1 MNIAIIGGGAA
12 GFFAAFSVREHHPDA
27 VITIYEKSDKL
38 LSKVKISGGGRCNV
52 THACFKPS
60 QLSKF
65 YPRGEKQ
72 LKKAFSQFNTNHT
85 VEWFLSRGVE
95 LKAEADNRMFP
106 VTDNSQTIIDC
117 FLREAQLKKIT
128 ILQKSPITKI
138 LAKGEVYELQL
149 KTKSVDVDKVI
160 VATGGSPKIRGFEW
174 LSELGHQII
183 TPVPSLF
190 TFNMPNEAIKKL
202 MGLVAEYATVRIQG
216 SKLQYTGPLLVTHW
230 GMSGPAILKLS
241 AWGARLLNDCDYQFK
256 VQVNWVSANNEEEV
270 LKIIKDCQLNYHKRK
285 IVNQNPFSIPNR
297 LWLFLLDKVGIG
309 SENIWADFSK
319 KSRNRLV
326 NTIFNDVYEVSGKTT
341 FKEEFVTSGG
351 VSLADVDIKTMQSR
365 VCKNMYFAG
374 EVIDIDGITG
384 GFNFQ
389 AAWTTGFI
397 AGKLID

>member
-38 LSKVKISGGGRCNV
+38 LAKVKISGGGRCNV

-85 VEWFLSRGVE
+85 VKWFQSRGVE

-106 VTDNSQTIIDC
+106 ITDNSQTIIDC

-128 ILQKSPITKI
+128 ILQKSPIIKI
-138 LAKGEVYELQL
+138 SPKGVVFELQL
-149 KTKSVDVDKVI
+149 KTKSILVDKVV

-174 LSELGHQII
+174 LSELGHEII
-183 TPVPSLF
+183 APVPSLF
-190 TFNMPNEAIKKL
+190 TFNMPKEPIKKL
-202 MGLVAEYATVRIQG
+202 MGLVAENATVRIQG

-241 AWGARLLNDCDYQFK
+241 AWGARLLNDCDYQFNA
-256 VQVNWVSANNEEEV
+256 QVNWVSASNEEEV
-270 LKIIKDCQLNYHKRK
+270 LKIISDCQLGYHKRK

-297 LWLFLLDKVGIG
+297 LWLFLLDKVGLA
-309 SENIWADFSK
+309 SETIWADLTK
-319 KSRNRLV
+319 KNRNRLV

-351 VSLADVDIKTMQSR
+351 VSLTDVDIKTMQSR

-374 EVIDIDGITG
+374 EVVDIDGITG